1 MEAIALGPAA
11 VGGMLQARLT
21 AGGKAVK
28 VIAVGTGRAV
38 LAPIVEVQP

>member
-1 MEAIALGPAA
+1 
-11 VGGMLQARLT
+11 MLQARLT